1 PDMPYAR
8 PTLTQLIDRAQQDVQ
23 DGGLQSAD
31 PLLDPSVLLILS
43 YAIAA
48 VSYEHYG
55 YQDYIARQSTPSG
68 ATGEYAMLWGALK
81 GIFRK
86 DATAAIVA
94 LSFTGVAGTDLPAGT
109 VVTTDG
115 NLSFATTADAK
126 VDATGT
132 LTVQATAQ
140 GTGSGYNLAAGT
152 TIGIATPID
161 GINSSGTVSAIVTS
175 GADQE
180 TEDAFKS
187 RYLTR
192 YASPAQGG
200 SEADYVSWALD
211 VPGVT
216 RAWCGSPGLF
226 GDATVP
232 VYVMMDDTNAANGG
246 FPLGT
251 NGTSSTDTR
260 YTPATQD
267 LLTVANAIQ
276 SEKPVTDIVIAVAP
290 QPYPIEITLT
300 GLGSI
305 DDAMKA
311 SIEAALADLFL
322 RIGSP
327 FGTTVQGSQIAGAL
341 NAIPD
346 IPAFSVLA
354 PVGSITVPVGYLPT
368 AAEPTYQ

>member
-1 PDMPYAR
+1 MPYAR
-8 PTLTQLIDRAQQDVQ
+8 PTLTQIIDRARQDVQ
-23 DGGLQSAD
+23 DAGLQSAD

-43 YAIAA
+43 YAFAGG
-48 VSYEHYG
+48 SYEHYG
-55 YQDYIARQSTPSG
+55 YQDYIAKQATPAT

-81 GIFRK
+81 GVFRK
-86 DATAAIVA
+86 DATAAIIAV
-94 LSFTGVAGTDLPAGT
+94 SFTGVVGTDLPVGT
-109 VVTTDG
+109 TITTDG
-115 NLSFATTADAK
+115 NLSFTTMADAK
-126 VDATGT
+126 VDATGE
-132 LTVQATAQ
+132 LSVPATAQ
-140 GTGSGYNLAAGT
+140 GTGAAYNLAAGAA
-152 TIGIATPID
+152 IGISSPID
-161 GINSSGTVSAIVTS
+161 GINSSGTVSSIVTS
-175 GADQE
+175 GTDQE

-200 SEADYVSWALD
+200 SESDYVNWAIA

-232 VYVMMDDTNAANGG
+232 IYVMMDATNEGNGG

-251 NGTSSTDTR
+251 NGTSSTDPR

-267 LLTVANAIQ
+267 LLSVANAIQ
-276 SEKPVTDIVIAVAP
+276 SEKPVTDILIAVAP
-290 QPYPIEITLT
+290 LPYPVAITLT
-300 GLGSI
+300 GLGGIS
-305 DDAMKA
+305 DTMK
-311 SIEAALADLFL
+311 EDVDGALADLFL
-322 RIGSP
+322 RIGTP

-341 NAIPD
+341 NAIPN

-368 AAEPTYQ
+368 VAEPTYQ